1 MALKFKFFFRQ
12 KKSDFEEEENEKTR
26 FTVHALFISNTFMSN
41 VRRKLAINPGEQ
53 LGLFLKEST
62 KCLKMLAD
70 KKCGFS
76 TD

>member
-12 KKSDFEEEENEKTR
+12 KKSDFEKEENEKTR
-26 FTVHALFISNTFMSN
+26 SFYKQHFY
-41 VRRKLAINPGEQ
+41 EQ
-53 LGLFLKEST
+53 FQAKIGNKSRGAARIFLKEST